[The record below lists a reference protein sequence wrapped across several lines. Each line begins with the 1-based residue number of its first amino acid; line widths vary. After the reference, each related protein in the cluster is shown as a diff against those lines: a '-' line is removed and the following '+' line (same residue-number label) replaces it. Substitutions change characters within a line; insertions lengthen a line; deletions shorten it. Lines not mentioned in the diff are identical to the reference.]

1 MGVFNVKNF
10 TSHGFDKHMYLCY
23 NKRMTLLEAI
33 FLGILQ
39 GLTEFLPISS
49 SGHLVLAQTF
59 LGLKEPLVFFD
70 VMLHVGTLAAVLVV
84 YREAIGKLAIGGVST
99 LADTQFWR
107 KPSTGFNA
115 STELK
120 FIWLILLG
128 SIPTGVIAVLFKT
141 ELESFFD
148 EVRLVSIMLI
158 LTGVIL
164 QLPQLPRGN
173 TQAKTLRKQDE
184 GTSPLRAESLKTWHA
199 PLIGIAQGCA
209 ITPGI
214 SRSGTTIS
222 LALFL
227 GIPAKAAAEYSFL
240 LSIPAILG
248 AVALKIRDVG
258 DTTIPLHIVG
268 AGMLAAFIVGYIA
281 LRLLLV
287 VLNRGKFSLFS
298 YYCMA
303 LGLVSLLIALIQ

>member
-1 MGVFNVKNF
+1 
-10 TSHGFDKHMYLCY
+10 
-23 NKRMTLLEAI
+23 MTLLEAI
-33 FLGILQ
+33 LLGILQ

-49 SGHLVLAQTF
+49 SGHLVLAQQF

-84 YREAIGKLAIGGVST
+84 YREVIGRLAVGGVST

-107 KPSTGFNA
+107 KPSSTFNT
-115 STELK
+115 SPELK

-148 EVRLVSIMLI
+148 EVLLVSIMLI
-158 LTGVIL
+158 LTGIIL
-164 QLPQLPRGN
+164 QLPR
-173 TQAKTLRKQDE
+173 LRKQNVE
-184 GTSPLRAESLKTWHA
+184 GSETSTGSLKTWHA

-214 SRSGTTIS
+214 SRSGVTIS

-227 GIPAKAAAEYSFL
+227 GISAKTAAEYSFL

-268 AGMLAAFIVGYIA
+268 AGMLASFIVGYIA

-298 YYCMA
+298 YYCIA
-303 LGLVSLLIALIQ
+303 LGSVSLLIALIQ

>member
-1 MGVFNVKNF
+1 
-10 TSHGFDKHMYLCY
+10 
-23 NKRMTLLEAI
+23 MTFLEAI
-33 FLGILQ
+33 LLGILQ

-84 YREAIGKLAIGGVST
+84 YRNAIWKLTTGGLST
-99 LADTQFWR
+99 LTNTQFWR
-107 KPSTGFNA
+107 QPASTFNT
-115 STELK
+115 STELR
-120 FIWLILLG
+120 FIGLILLG
-128 SIPTGVIAVLFKT
+128 SIPTGLIAVLFKT
-141 ELESFFD
+141 ELESFFH
-148 EVRLVSIMLI
+148 EVRLVSVMLI
-158 LTGVIL
+158 LTGVVL
-164 QLPQLPRGN
+164 QLPR
-173 TQAKTLRKQDE
+173 LRKQEVDNADTQT
-184 GTSPLRAESLKTWHA
+184 GKLRAWHA

-227 GIPAKAAAEYSFL
+227 GIPAKTAAQYSFL

-248 AVALKIRDVG
+248 AVVLKVRDIEG
-258 DTTIPLHIVG
+258 TTIPFYIVG

-281 LRLLLV
+281 LRFLLV

-298 YYCMA
+298 YYCIA
-303 LGLVSLLIALIQ
+303 LGLVSLLSALIQ

>member
-1 MGVFNVKNF
+1 
-10 TSHGFDKHMYLCY
+10 
-23 NKRMTLLEAI
+23 MTFLEAI
-33 FLGILQ
+33 LLGIIQ

-49 SGHLVLAQTF
+49 SGHLVLAQQF

-84 YREAIGKLAIGGVST
+84 YREAIGKLAIGGLST
-99 LADTQFWR
+99 LGNSQFWR
-107 KPSTGFNA
+107 EPRTIFNT

-128 SIPTGVIAVLFKT
+128 TIPTGVIAVLFKS
-141 ELESFFD
+141 ELESFFH

-164 QLPQLPRGN
+164 QLPRLR
-173 TQAKTLRKQDE
+173 TQDADGSDDSTDK
-184 GTSPLRAESLKTWHA
+184 LKTWHA

-227 GIPAKAAAEYSFL
+227 GIPAKTAAEYSFL

-248 AVALKIRDVG
+248 AVVLKIRDVG
-258 DTTIPLHIVG
+258 DTTIPLHILG
-268 AGMLAAFIVGYIA
+268 AGMLASFIVGYIA
-281 LRLLLV
+281 LRFLLV

-298 YYCMA
+298 YYCIA

>member
-1 MGVFNVKNF
+1 
-10 TSHGFDKHMYLCY
+10 
-23 NKRMTLLEAI
+23 MTFLEAI
-33 FLGILQ
+33 LLGILQ

-49 SGHLVLAQTF
+49 SGHLVLAQQF

-99 LADTQFWR
+99 LANTQFWR
-107 KPSTGFNA
+107 KPNAGFNA
-115 STELK
+115 SIELK

-148 EVRLVSIMLI
+148 EVGLVSIMLI

-164 QLPQLPRGN
+164 QLPR
-173 TQAKTLRKQDE
+173 LRKE
-184 GTSPLRAESLKTWHA
+184 GTGSSDASTGSLKTWHA

-222 LALFL
+222 VALFL
-227 GIPAKAAAEYSFL
+227 GIPAKTAAEYSFL

-258 DTTIPLHIVG
+258 DTTIPLYIVG

-298 YYCMA
+298 YYCIA
-303 LGLVSLLIALIQ
+303 LGLVSFLIALIQ

>member
-1 MGVFNVKNF
+1 
-10 TSHGFDKHMYLCY
+10 
-23 NKRMTLLEAI
+23 MTFLEAI
-33 FLGILQ
+33 LLGILQ

-84 YREAIGKLAIGGVST
+84 YRDTIWKLTTGGLST
-99 LADTQFWR
+99 LTNTQFWQ
-107 KPSTGFNA
+107 KPRSTFNA
-115 STELK
+115 SAELR
-120 FIWLILLG
+120 FVSLILLG

-141 ELESFFD
+141 ELESFFH

-158 LTGVIL
+158 LTGIIL
-164 QLPQLPRGN
+164 QLPR
-173 TQAKTLRKQDE
+173 LRKQAVD
-184 GTSPLRAESLKTWHA
+184 TSDTPTGKLRAWHA

-227 GIPAKAAAEYSFL
+227 GIPAKTAAEYSFL

-248 AVALKIRDVG
+248 AVVLKVRDIEE
-258 DTTIPLHIVG
+258 TTISFYIVG

-281 LRLLLV
+281 LRFLLV

-298 YYCMA
+298 YYCIA

>member
-1 MGVFNVKNF
+1 
-10 TSHGFDKHMYLCY
+10 
-23 NKRMTLLEAI
+23 MTLLEAI
-33 FLGILQ
+33 LLGILQ

-49 SGHLVLAQTF
+49 SGHLVLAQQF

-84 YREAIGKLAIGGVST
+84 YREAIGKLAVGGVST
-99 LADTQFWR
+99 LANTQFWR
-107 KPSTGFNA
+107 KPRAVFDTSN
-115 STELK
+115 ELK

-164 QLPQLPRGN
+164 QLPR
-173 TQAKTLRKQDE
+173 LRRQNVE
-184 GTSPLRAESLKTWHA
+184 GSGTPGSELKAWHA

-227 GIPAKAAAEYSFL
+227 GIPAKTAAEYSFL

-248 AVALKIRDVG
+248 AVVLKIRDVG

-298 YYCMA
+298 YYCIA

>member
-1 MGVFNVKNF
+1 
-10 TSHGFDKHMYLCY
+10 
-23 NKRMTLLEAI
+23 MTFLEAI
-33 FLGILQ
+33 LLGILQ
-39 GLTEFLPISS
+39 GLTEFLPVSS
-49 SGHLVLAQTF
+49 SGHLVLAQQF

-84 YREAIGKLAIGGVST
+84 YREAIGKLVIGGFSA
-99 LADTQFWR
+99 LGDRQLWR
-107 KPSTGFNA
+107 HPSTTINT
-115 STELK
+115 SPELK

-128 SIPTGVIAVLFKT
+128 SIPTGIIAVVFKT
-141 ELESFFD
+141 QLESVFE
-148 EVRLVSIMLI
+148 EVRIVSVMLI
-158 LTGVIL
+158 LTGAIL
-164 QLPQLPRGN
+164 QLPR
-173 TQAKTLRKQDE
+173 LRREKVDTPE
-184 GTSPLRAESLKTWHA
+184 DATRSLKAWHA

-227 GIPAKAAAEYSFL
+227 GIPAKTAAEYSFL

-248 AVALKIRDVG
+248 AVVLKVRDLG
-258 DTTIPLHIVG
+258 DTTIPIYIVG
-268 AGMLAAFIVGYIA
+268 GGMLASFIVGYVA
-281 LRLLLV
+281 LRFLLV

-298 YYCMA
+298 YYCIA

>member
-1 MGVFNVKNF
+1 
-10 TSHGFDKHMYLCY
+10 
-23 NKRMTLLEAI
+23 MTFLEAI
-33 FLGILQ
+33 LLGILQ

-84 YREAIGKLAIGGVST
+84 YHDAIWKLTTGGLST
-99 LADTQFWR
+99 LTNTQFWR
-107 KPSTGFNA
+107 QPASTFNT
-115 STELK
+115 STELR
-120 FIWLILLG
+120 FIGLILLG
-128 SIPTGVIAVLFKT
+128 SIPTGLIAVLFKT
-141 ELESFFD
+141 ELESFFH
-148 EVRLVSIMLI
+148 EVRLVSVMLI
-158 LTGVIL
+158 LTGVVL
-164 QLPQLPRGN
+164 QLPR
-173 TQAKTLRKQDE
+173 LRKQEVDNADTPT
-184 GTSPLRAESLKTWHA
+184 GKLRAWHA

-227 GIPAKAAAEYSFL
+227 GIPAKTAAEYSFL

-248 AVALKIRDVG
+248 AVVLKVRDIEE
-258 DTTIPLHIVG
+258 TTIPFYIVG

-298 YYCMA
+298 YYCIA
-303 LGLVSLLIALIQ
+303 LGLTSLLVALIQ

>member
-1 MGVFNVKNF
+1 
-10 TSHGFDKHMYLCY
+10 
-23 NKRMTLLEAI
+23 MTLLEAI

-59 LGLKEPLVFFD
+59 LGLNEPLVFFD
-70 VMLHVGTLAAVLVV
+70 VMLHVGTLAAVCVV
-84 YREAIGKLAIGGVST
+84 YRDAIWKLTIGGLSSLT
-99 LADTQFWR
+99 HTQFWR
-107 KPSTGFNA
+107 QPRSTFNA

-128 SIPTGVIAVLFKT
+128 SIPTGVIAVIFKM
-141 ELESFFD
+141 ELESLFH
-148 EVRLVSIMLI
+148 EVGLVSIMLI
-158 LTGVIL
+158 FTGVIL
-164 QLPQLPRGN
+164 QLPR
-173 TQAKTLRKQDE
+173 LRKHEVDSTDDSI
-184 GTSPLRAESLKTWHA
+184 GKLRTWHA

-227 GIPAKAAAEYSFL
+227 GIPAKTAAEYSFL

-258 DTTIPLHIVG
+258 DTAIPFYIVG

-281 LRLLLV
+281 LRLLLA

-298 YYCMA
+298 YYCIA
-303 LGLVSLLIALIQ
+303 LGVVSLLIALIQ

>member
-1 MGVFNVKNF
+1 
-10 TSHGFDKHMYLCY
+10 
-23 NKRMTLLEAI
+23 MTFLEAI
-33 FLGILQ
+33 LLGILQ
-39 GLTEFLPISS
+39 GLTEFLPVSS
-49 SGHLVLAQTF
+49 SGHLVLAQQF

-84 YREAIGKLAIGGVST
+84 YRDTIKQLVIGGLSEGIALGSRLSAFRNLGKSAQSVAAANDCNPQNDLPT
-99 LADTQFWR
+99 ADCRPLAAT
-107 KPSTGFNA
+107 
-115 STELK
+115 K

-128 SIPTGVIAVLFKT
+128 SIPTGVIAVVFKT
-141 ELESFFD
+141 QLESFFE
-148 EVRLVSIMLI
+148 EVLIVSVMLI
-158 LTGVIL
+158 LTGAIL
-164 QLPQLPRGN
+164 QLPRLRRKDTETPDASVRQLK
-173 TQAKTLRKQDE
+173 A
-184 GTSPLRAESLKTWHA
+184 WHA

-227 GIPAKAAAEYSFL
+227 GIPAKTAAEYSFL

-248 AVALKIRDVG
+248 AVVLKIRDLE
-258 DTTIPLHIVG
+258 DTTIAIHIVG
-268 AGMLAAFIVGYIA
+268 GGMLAAFIVGYVA

-298 YYCMA
+298 YYCIA
-303 LGLVSLLIALIQ
+303 LGLTSLFIALIQ